1 MAKAGVV
8 RPRWRWLRIVAAV
21 SLLLLMLAVAA
32 PLALDTSAG
41 HRFLIDRIESQHRE
55 NGLTIRIGRIDG
67 SLYSDPIVRDVRMG
81 DPQGAFLTFSEAR
94 LDWRPWDF
102 LWQRQ
107 LSIGSLVVP
116 RAHLDRLPKLR
127 DTQDD
132 MPFLPDFDIS
142 IGQFRVDRLDI
153 AAGIAGRAQVATL
166 TGDADVRGGA
176 ATVHLDVRLRD
187 GGDRLRVALVAEP
200 DRGDFDIDGDLLA
213 PSGGVLA
220 AMLGSGRETNAIIR
234 GAGNWHDWQGSLLAR
249 SDGVQLASIRLG
261 ARDGRLTATGRVWPE
276 TQAAGLTRRLT
287 AGGVAIDIDG
297 RIAQRL
303 WDGRVSL
310 VSAAMQVDATGQV
323 DMANRRF
330 AAVRIDAR
338 LRNGSAIME
347 GLSGE
352 EVQAALLLDGD
363 WSTPRYE
370 YRLRAAQLA
379 YGKLRFSG
387 VEARGAGVTRRGQV
401 DVPVN
406 LRVAKTSGV
415 SPLLDSHLS
424 ALRADGSIGWRQ
436 GALLADRIRLNASG
450 LTGNLGLRLSPRT
463 REMAVTLDAALPGLE
478 LAKLGRADLIINAR
492 GGRVG
497 DAPFTANGTARAA
510 LRRFDNDF
518 LRGVAGGLPTLNTAF
533 AFGADRILRLSNVRL
548 AAPDITLVG
557 TGQRQSDGSF
567 IINARGLHRRYGAL
581 DLALTGQLERPRIAL
596 TLAAPFAAGDLRN
609 VHLLLEPRSD
619 GFALQTSGGSLL
631 GPFTGEG
638 SLLLP
643 QGRAASL
650 DIARLSVGGSVA
662 RGRLAIVQGGLDG
675 QLTVSGGGLDG
686 RLTLSTPSGHQRIAV
701 NLSARDTR
709 FAGPPAIAIARGQL
723 QATIL
728 LDPAGSDVEATFD
741 AVGVSRGQLSVAR
754 MAGNAHLV
762 NGMGSISASV
772 AGARGRDFTFQTVI
786 DVARDRYVVR
796 GNGTLARQALRLVRP
811 AVVTRIDGGWALAPA
826 ELSYAGGRIQLS
838 GQLAGGNSRIEA
850 GLDGIPLGLLDM
862 GWPDLGLG
870 GRASGRLSYSENG
883 GPPSG
888 TAQLRLVGLTRAGLV
903 DVSTPIDVAVNAA
916 LSPNGASARAI
927 VERGGAVIGRAQARL
942 SPLASSGALFDRLAS
957 APLFAQLRYNGE
969 AGTLWR
975 LTGVENLSLS
985 GGLSIAAD
993 MTGTMNAPS
1002 ISGVVRARDARVES
1016 LQTGTVITGISAVGR
1031 FDGSRLRLRDIS
1043 GVTAGGGSISGAG
1056 DIDLAL
1062 SGNLAMDIRL
1072 NATRALLIDRD
1083 DLMARVSGP
1092 VRLLR
1097 NDDGGMISGQLQL
1110 DSGRFRLGRATAID
1124 SLPVI
1129 NVVETNVP
1137 ADRPSQRQRYLPW
1150 RLNLAIAG
1158 SDGFTVTG
1166 LGINSIWST
1175 DVAVRG
1181 DVANFAINGTAR
1193 LVRGDY
1199 DFAGRR
1205 FALQSGTIRF
1215 NGSTPVDPVLD
1226 IVAVD
1231 DIAGLD
1237 ASIRVRGTGLHPEIT
1252 FSSVP
1257 ALPEDE
1263 LLSRI
1268 LFGTSIT
1275 NISVT
1280 EAAQL
1285 GLALAALRD
1294 GGEGLDPINAL
1305 RRATG
1310 LDRLRILPADSVLG
1324 TGTSIA
1330 AGKYV
1335 TRRVYVEII
1344 TDGRGYSATRVEYQI
1359 TRWLALLGSI
1369 STLGRES
1376 VNVRVQRDY

>member
-1 MAKAGVV
+1 MAKVGVV

-32 PLALDTSAG
+32 MLALDTSAG
-41 HRFLIDRIESQHRE
+41 HRFLIDRIESQQRE

-67 SLYSDPIVRDVRMG
+67 SLYSDPIVRDVRLG
-81 DPQGAFLTFSEAR
+81 DPQGAFLTLSEAR

-107 LSIGSLVVP
+107 LSINELIVP
-116 RAHLDRLPKLR
+116 RARLGRLPKLR

-132 MPFLPDFDIS
+132 RPFLPDFDIT
-142 IGQFRVDRLDI
+142 IAELRVERLDI
-153 AAGIAGRAQVATL
+153 GSAVAGRANVAAVI
-166 TGDADVRGGA
+166 GDADVRGGS
-176 ATVHLDVRLRD
+176 ATVHLDARLRD
-187 GGDRLRVALVAEP
+187 GRDRLRLALVTEP
-200 DRGDFDIDGDLLA
+200 DRGDFDIDGDLIA
-213 PSGGVLA
+213 PAGGVLA
-220 AMLGSGRETNAIIR
+220 ALLGSEEDMTAVIR
-234 GAGNWHDWQGSLLAR
+234 GAGNWRNWHGSLLAR
-249 SDGVQLASIRLG
+249 SGRTILASARLG

-276 TQAAGLTRRLT
+276 TQVGGVTKRLT

-297 RIAQRL
+297 RIAQRR
-303 WDGRVSL
+303 WDGRASL

-323 DMANRRF
+323 DFSHRRF
-330 AAVRIDAR
+330 AAMRIDAR
-338 LRNGSAIME
+338 LRSGSAIAD

-352 EVQAALLLDGD
+352 AIQAALLLDGD

-370 YRLRAAQLA
+370 YRLSAVQLVF
-379 YGKLRFSG
+379 GKLRFSG
-387 VEARGAGVTRRGQV
+387 VEARGVGVARRGQV

-406 LRVAKTSGV
+406 LRVAQTSGV

-436 GALLADRIRLNASG
+436 GALLAERIRLSASG
-450 LTGNLGLRLSPRT
+450 LTGNLGLRLSPRA
-463 REMAVTLDAALPGLE
+463 RDLAVTLDAALPGLE
-478 LAKLGRADLIINAR
+478 LAKLGRADLIIHAR

-497 DAPFTANGTARAA
+497 DAPFTANGTARAT
-510 LRRFDNDF
+510 LRRFDNPF
-518 LRGVAGGLPTLNTAF
+518 LRGLAGGLPNLSTAF
-533 AFGADRILRLSNVRL
+533 AFGADRVVRLSNVRL
-548 AAPDITLVG
+548 AAPDITLSG
-557 TGQRQSDGSF
+557 TGQRLGDSSF

-643 QGRAASL
+643 QGRSASL

-686 RLTLSTPSGHQRIAV
+686 RLVLSTPSGHQRVAV
-701 NLSARDTR
+701 NLSARDAR

-728 LDPAGSDVEATFD
+728 LDPAGNDVEAIFE
-741 AVGVSRGQLSVAR
+741 AVGVSRGPLSIAR

-762 NGMGSISASV
+762 DGVGSISASV
-772 AGARGRDFTFQTVI
+772 AGARGRDFTFQTVV
-786 DVARDRYVVR
+786 DVARDRTVVR
-796 GNGTLARQALRLVRP
+796 GNGTLARQALRFVRP
-811 AVVTRIDGGWALAPA
+811 AVLSRVDGGWALAPA
-826 ELSYAGGRIQLS
+826 ELSYAGGRIILS
-838 GQLAGGNSRIEA
+838 GQLADGNSRIEA
-850 GLDGIPLGLLDM
+850 GLEGIPLGLLDM

-870 GRASGRLSYSENG
+870 GRASGRLSYSEND

-888 TAQLRLVGLTRAGLV
+888 SAQLRITGLTRAGLV
-903 DVSTPIDVAVNAA
+903 DVSTPVDVAVNAA

-927 VERGGAVIGRAQARL
+927 VERGGTVIGRAQARL
-942 SPLASSGALFDRLAS
+942 SPLSPSGALFDRLAS

-969 AGTLWR
+969 AGPLWR

-985 GGLSIAAD
+985 GGISIAAD
-993 MTGTMNAPS
+993 MSGTMNAPT
-1002 ISGVVRARDARVES
+1002 IRGGVRARDARAEN
-1016 LQTGTVITGISAVGR
+1016 LQTGTVITGISAVGQ
-1031 FDGSRLRLRDIS
+1031 FDGSRLRLRDIN
-1043 GVTAGGGSISGAG
+1043 GVTAGGGTITGAG

-1062 SGNLAMDIRL
+1062 TGNLAMDIRL
-1072 NATRALLIDRD
+1072 NAARALLIDRD
-1083 DLMARVSGP
+1083 DLVARVSGP

-1137 ADRPSQRQRYLPW
+1137 ADRPSPRQRYRPW

-1181 DVANFAINGTAR
+1181 DVSNFAIDGTAR

-1215 NGSTPVDPVLD
+1215 DGSTPVDPVLD

-1237 ASIRVRGTGLHPEIT
+1237 ASIRVRGTGLRPEIS

-1310 LDRLRILPADSVLG
+1310 LDRLRLLPADSVLG

-1376 VNVRVQRDY
+1376 VSVRVQRDY